1 MPPVPAVIF
10 SGGTVI
16 AARVVHH
23 LPAQRFVIAADSGLD
38 HAVALGVDV
47 DLVVGDLDSVSAVAL
62 REAER
67 RGVTVERHPVDKD
80 AIDTEL
86 AVDAAL
92 ARGFDHL
99 VIIGSAGGRLDQLLA
114 GALLL
119 GSPRLAG
126 VRVEAWIGDAYATPV
141 RSEERVVLHRPV
153 GTTISLLPL
162 AGDAVGVTTT
172 GLRFALDDETLPGA
186 TTRGV
191 SNEFATAIATVFV
204 RTGLL
209 LVVVPDDLAL

>member
-1 MPPVPAVIF
+1 
-10 SGGTVI
+10 
-16 AARVVHH
+16 
-23 LPAQRFVIAADSGLD
+23 
-38 HAVALGVDV
+38 
-47 DLVVGDLDSVSAVAL
+47 L

-92 ARGFDHL
+92 ARGFEHI
-99 VIIGSAGGRLDQLLA
+99 VIVGSASGRLDQLLA
-114 GALLL
+114 GTLLL
-119 GSPRLAG
+119 GTPRLFAL
-126 VRVEAWIGDAYATPV
+126 RVEAWIGDAYVTLV
-141 RSEERVVLHRPV
+141 RAEERVAVQRPV

-172 GLRFALDDETLPGA
+172 GLRFPLVDETLPAA

-191 SNEFATAIATVFV
+191 SNVFATTTATVFV

-209 LVVVPDDLAL
+209 LVVVPDDLTL

>member
-1 MPPVPAVIF
+1 VVPAVII
-10 SGGTVI
+10 SGGGAI
-16 AARVVHH
+16 ATRVVDR
-23 LPAQRFVIAADSGLD
+23 LPAPRFVIAADSGLD
-38 HAVALGVDV
+38 HAVALGIDV
-47 DLVVGDLDSVSAVAL
+47 DLVVGDLDSVSSDAL
-62 REAER
+62 RAAEQ

-92 ARGFDHL
+92 ARGFEHL

-119 GSPRLAG
+119 GSPRLVAL
-126 VRVEAWIGDAYATPV
+126 RVEAWIGDAYVTPV
-141 RSEERVVLHRPV
+141 RADERVVLQRPV
-153 GTTISLLPL
+153 GTTVSLLPI

-172 GLRFALDDETLPGA
+172 GLRYPLVDERLPTA
-186 TTRGV
+186 ITRGV
-191 SNEFATAIATVFV
+191 SNVFATTTATVYV